1 MHEEKCQYMVHQPSK
16 EDIQKF
22 EFQRFESTA
31 HPIIKMI
38 MAQCITPYMLKEQ
51 QITVPCGKCPPCRA
65 RRSAGW
71 AFRMMQEQ
79 KISDT
84 SFMLTLTYNSDTI
97 PITKNGY
104 RSLCKTDVQKFI
116 KRLRKASKIKDYGL
130 TKQIRYYACGEYGT
144 QTKRPHYHLLIYNA
158 HPDNIANAW
167 KLDNKEIGS
176 IHLAPLNM
184 ATIQYAFKYLQK
196 APTVGKHE
204 RDDRQREFQLFS
216 KGLGANYLSKNM
228 VAWHKANIAERMH
241 IPIEDGKKISMPRYY
256 KNKIYDDFEKLQV
269 KEFMMEIAEK
279 DWQEM
284 INQYGESLQQVLHDR
299 RVHAFT
305 QMHKKSKQNE
315 KL

>member
-1 MHEEKCQYMVHQPSK
+1 
-16 EDIQKF
+16 
-22 EFQRFESTA
+22 
-31 HPIIKMI
+31 
-38 MAQCITPYMLKEQ
+38 MLKEL

-79 KISDT
+79 KVSET

-104 RSLCKTDVQKFI
+104 RSLDKTDVQKFI
-116 KRLRKASKIKDYGL
+116 KRLRKAQKLKPYEL
-130 TKQIRYYACGEYGT
+130 TKPIRYYACGEYGT
-144 QTKRPHYHLLIYNA
+144 KTQRPHYHLLIYNA
-158 HPDNIANAW
+158 HPDNIVAAW
-167 KLDNKEIGS
+167 KLDLKEIGT

-196 APTVGKHE
+196 APSVGKHE

-216 KGLGANYLSKNM
+216 KGLGANYLSPAM
-228 VAWHKANIAERMH
+228 VAWHKNSIKDRMH

-256 KNKIYDDFEKLQV
+256 KQKIYDDFEKLKV
-269 KEFMMEIAEK
+269 KEYMLELAETE
-279 DWQEM
+279 WQNMVEE
-284 INQYGESLQQVLHDR
+284 YGDQLQQVLHDR
-299 RVHAFT
+299 RVHAFK
-305 QMHKKSKQNE
+305 QMHQKASQKE